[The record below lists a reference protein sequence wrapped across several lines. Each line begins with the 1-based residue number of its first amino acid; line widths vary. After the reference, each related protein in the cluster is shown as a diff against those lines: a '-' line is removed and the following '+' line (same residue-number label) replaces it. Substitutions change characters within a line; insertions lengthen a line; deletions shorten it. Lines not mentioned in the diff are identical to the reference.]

1 MEQGVVPDLTIEVLV
16 EVATEVAAEAAAGG
30 LGYYLQIWLVVPVV

>member
-30 LGYYLQIWLVVPVV
+30 LGYYLQI